1 MLSRAGR
8 AFYVWSHLNLA
19 GCDSWG
25 CRESDTTE
33 QLNWNLAIRLVLTV
47 GEFRMY
53 WVVKKVSL
61 HFSVRHY
68 RKTQMRLSANPVH
81 EFSVATSHLLHVC
94 MCALSCGSPFPTPG
108 DFPNPGIELI
118 SYTFCI
124 GRWILYLCATWE
136 APIYWV
142 WLYKRQFGMSFLIK
156 KICSFVWEQ

>member
-19 GCDSWG
+19 
-25 CRESDTTE
+25 
-33 QLNWNLAIRLVLTV
+33 IPLVLTV

-53 WVVKKVSL
+53 WVVGNVYL

-68 RKTQMRLSANPVH
+68 RKTQMQFLANPVY
-81 EFSVATSHLLHVC
+81 EFSVALSHLLPVC
-94 MCALSCGSPFPTPG
+94 VCVLSCGLPLPTPG
-108 DFPNPGIELI
+108 DFPTPGIELI

-124 GRWILYLCATWE
+124 GRWILYRCTTWK

-142 WLYKRQFGMSFLIK
+142 
-156 KICSFVWEQ
+156 